1 MSVSFWPLAG
11 TFNKQV
17 NTAKGNWRVSFVIR
31 KHFSQ
36 MRKGTPM
43 QLRQQIKAA
52 LKKNDIPRGLVATLA
67 RVYPADLSAWLNGR
81 RELNAAKAEQV
92 RAAVEKVETLLE
104 LSPFGVNF
112 KDVDSVKFAIF
123 LEEQFAKFDREFGS
137 LTDEEKI
144 DFRQRVLEAIR
155 GQANFDKAVQVS
167 I

>member
-1 MSVSFWPLAG
+1 M
-11 TFNKQV
+11 
-17 NTAKGNWRVSFVIR
+17 
-31 KHFSQ
+31 
-36 MRKGTPM
+36 
-43 QLRQQIKAA
+43 
-52 LKKNDIPRGLVATLA
+52 ATLA

-112 KDVDSVKFAIF
+112 KDVDSVKFAIHF